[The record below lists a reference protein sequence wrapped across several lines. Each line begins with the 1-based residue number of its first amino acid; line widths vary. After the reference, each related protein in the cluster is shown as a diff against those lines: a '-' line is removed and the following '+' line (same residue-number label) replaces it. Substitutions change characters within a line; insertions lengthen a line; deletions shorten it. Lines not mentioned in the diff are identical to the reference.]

1 MVVHERAQSI
11 DIFESSI
18 LFLVAVAD
26 IVHGLTTSKDIL
38 DSEVHWVVEQS
49 SHVVLVI
56 RNIAY
61 VSIEAFTHLEYSC
74 SLAIFGPEW
83 LLDVWDSIDTDSIEI
98 KLGDNSVD
106 PCLEVGAD
114 VIVGLIKVW

>member
-18 LFLVAVAD
+18 LFVVAVAD
-26 IVHGLTTSKDIL
+26 IVHGLTASKDIF

-49 SHVVLVI
+49 SHIVLVI

-61 VSIEAFTHLEYSC
+61 VSIKAFTHLEYSC
-74 SLAIFGPEW
+74 SLAIFRPEW
-83 LLDVWDSIDTDSIEI
+83 LLDMRNSIDTDSIEI
-98 KLGDNSVD
+98 KL
-106 PCLEVGAD
+106 
-114 VIVGLIKVW
+114 